1 MATLV
6 LPSGSYHPHG
16 GPHRED
22 PEWQAGYRA
31 GRHERWL
38 LAGAGGGLIGLL
50 IGHRHHVIVW
60 ASLVALIVTGV
71 IVYLWPFVARRWPP
85 KPRPTTPWPGIGPRS
100 GRVQPTIHGL
110 HRHEVGIA
118 NESRS
123 GGECRGPVRGRIA
136 LAGA

>member
-1 MATLV
+1 
-6 LPSGSYHPHG
+6 
-16 GPHRED
+16 
-22 PEWQAGYRA
+22 
-31 GRHERWL
+31 
-38 LAGAGGGLIGLL
+38 
-50 IGHRHHVIVW
+50 VIVW

>member
-6 LPSGSYHPHG
+6 LPSDRYQPRSHLHQ
-16 GPHRED
+16 ED

-38 LAGAGGGLIGLL
+38 IAGASGGLLGYL
-50 IGHRHHVIVW
+50 IGRPHHPLVW
-60 ASLVALIVTGV
+60 ASLMALVVISVVVA
-71 IVYLWPFVARRWPP
+71 LWPFVARRWPP

-123 GGECRGPVRGRIA
+123 GGECRGPVRGRA
-136 LAGA
+136 APAGA

>member
-6 LPSGSYHPHG
+6 LPSDRYHPRSQLHQ
-16 GPHRED
+16 ED

-38 LAGAGGGLIGLL
+38 IAGASGGLLGYL
-50 IGHRHHVIVW
+50 IGRPHHPLVW
-60 ASLVALIVTGV
+60 ASLMALIVISV
-71 IVYLWPFVARRWPP
+71 VVALWPFVARRWPP

-110 HRHEVGIA
+110 QRHEVGIA

-123 GGECRGPVRGRIA
+123 GGECRGPVRGRA
-136 LAGA
+136 APAGA